1 MSILP
6 KRAALAVLICLGA
19 APVAAQTDAPD
30 PETTPQAPTVC
41 RDESGALK
49 PCENLS
55 EQLGDTG
62 GVIQPPP
69 AGDPEIAV
77 PAPDPSPNTTPV
89 IPPGQLPEQ
98 QTPDGT
104 VTEQ

>member
-1 MSILP
+1 MSNPSKPI
-6 KRAALAVLICLGA
+6 ALAILISLGVS
-19 APVAAQTDAPD
+19 PVAAQSDAP
-30 PETTPQAPTVC
+30 TPQAKPQTPTVC

-49 PCENLS
+49 PCETLS
-55 EQLGDTG
+55 EQLGATG

-69 AGDPEIAV
+69 SGDPEIAV
-77 PAPDPSPNTTPV
+77 PAPDPTPNTTPV

-104 VTEQ
+104 VTEP